1 MVRFGAVAFWLVVK
15 PFSAFAFFIEGFGAV
30 AFWLV
35 VKREDYPNFI
45 DCSFGAVA
53 FWLVAKQNFSNPYDY
68 NKKTGM
74 GDKRD
79 SRRVVLNLRYRDDGV
94 PYEDIESRI
103 KYESEKLRIKEV
115 LVVDRNGAVRR
126 YKNSWPSLSLQGGG
140 QPLTGLYH
148 ILFWSSGIL
157 TGSQTNR
164 STGSNI

>member
-1 MVRFGAVAFWLVVK
+1 MPLLQNSASSKTWLHLSLTTSQNATA
-15 PFSAFAFFIEGFGAV
+15 P
-30 AFWLV
+30 
-35 VKREDYPNFI
+35 
-45 DCSFGAVA
+45 
-53 FWLVAKQNFSNPYDY
+53 KQNFSNPYDY

-126 YKNSWPSLSLQGGG
+126 YKNS
-140 QPLTGLYH
+140 
-148 ILFWSSGIL
+148 
-157 TGSQTNR
+157 
-164 STGSNI
+164 